1 MTLGGSSA
9 LIMSLLN
16 VACFFN
22 VSGFCNSPKASVA
35 SKKTLNL
42 SFSIPQ
48 WGAGF
53 PSISDPFFVIC
64 LAPFL
69 GFICATFWPSF
80 GFVWPFM
87 GSGTYGS
94 SLVRL

>member
-48 WGAGF
+48 W
-53 PSISDPFFVIC
+53 IC